1 MSHSKSSVIDH
12 QSTSSATHDL
22 LASVAFKRIGP
33 TFYGNTIL
41 KRRGTTLQI
50 QCGCYQTILSSSFA
64 ERLNEI
70 DNTPAK
76 LHVESPERFG

>member
-12 QSTSSATHDL
+12 QFTSSATHDL

-33 TFYGNTIL
+33 TFFL
-41 KRRGTTLQI
+41 KHHSQAARNDTSDTMRLLSL
-50 QCGCYQTILSSSFA
+50 LSSSFA

-76 LHVESPERFG
+76 LHVESPKRSG